1 MQMWDPPVQKLRQ
14 TSKVVTAKPCAS
26 TRSRAQGR
34 SLPGVLPVV
43 TPSFRPPTAPHL
55 PGHLLEQCYLPET
68 SFLPH
73 TRFRLFRS
81 PKAWVGPSIRGFP
94 VNVGAGVCQQ
104 LRLGALAR
112 THAHTRAQTPTCTC
126 TRAHTHSTLTH
137 TPACTR
143 THTPILTLPTHMC
156 TAAARRLQPPALSW
170 KPRPRMD
177 GAGQQLPVHRWGAT
191 HPSGGPANGETDV
204 RGHGVR
210 CRGQASNSRVTES
223 PQRLTAPP
231 PPSPNPGAVLPALQ
245 VEIFASDSALE
256 RVSYV
261 SF

>member
-1 MQMWDPPVQKLRQ
+1 MGSPGSKITADFQGGDSKALCKYQVEAPGTV
-14 TSKVVTAKPCAS
+14 TSWCSSRGHTLFPAS
-26 TRSRAQGR
+26 RCPAPARSPSRA
-34 SLPGVLPVV
+34 VLP
-43 TPSFRPPTAPHL
+43 PRNLIPAA
-55 PGHLLEQCYLPET
+55 
-68 SFLPH
+68 H
-73 TRFRLFRS
+73 TGFRLFRS

-112 THAHTRAQTPTCTC
+112 THAHT
-126 TRAHTHSTLTH
+126 H

-143 THTPILTLPTHMC
+143 THIPILTFPTHMC

-177 GAGQQLPVHRWGAT
+177 RAGQQLPVHRWGVT

-210 CRGQASNSRVTES
+210 C
-223 PQRLTAPP
+223 
-231 PPSPNPGAVLPALQ
+231 
-245 VEIFASDSALE
+245 
-256 RVSYV
+256 
-261 SF
+261 

>member
-1 MQMWDPPVQKLRQ
+1 MGSPGSKITADFQGGDSKALCKYQVEGPGTV
-14 TSKVVTAKPCAS
+14 TSWCSSRGHTLFPAS
-26 TRSRAQGR
+26 RCPAPARSPSRA
-34 SLPGVLPVV
+34 VLPPRNLV
-43 TPSFRPPTAPHL
+43 PAA
-55 PGHLLEQCYLPET
+55 
-68 SFLPH
+68 H

-231 PPSPNPGAVLPALQ
+231 PPSPNPGAVPPALQ